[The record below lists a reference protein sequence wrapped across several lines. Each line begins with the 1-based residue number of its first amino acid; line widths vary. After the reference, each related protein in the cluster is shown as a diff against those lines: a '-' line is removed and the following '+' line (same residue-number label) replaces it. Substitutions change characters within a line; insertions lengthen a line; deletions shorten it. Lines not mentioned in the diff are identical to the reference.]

1 MISASTSAARGPR
14 FDAPGDGATTFLM
27 ACFLAGMLFGANG
40 FLAGRGFDAFVFMQ
54 ISLRRS
60 HWACD

>member
-1 MISASTSAARGPR
+1 
-14 FDAPGDGATTFLM
+14 
-27 ACFLAGMLFGANG
+27 MLFGANG